1 MSWLVIQTKSNS
13 ETKAYL
19 NLVRQNFKVFLP
31 KILRVISNSNKL
43 KKVYK
48 PLFPGYI
55 FVKINKGQNWLKI
68 NYTYG
73 VKKIVSFGNNLCFVP
88 ESLILNLKA
97 TLKETMNFEKINNL
111 KKNQVV
117 FYRFKNNKYLKAIFE
132 EQIDSKRS
140 YIFLNFLKN
149 NIKTKV
155 ETKYLV
161 PVV

>member
-1 MSWLVIQTKSNS
+1 
-13 ETKAYL
+13 
-19 NLVRQNFKVFLP
+19 
-31 KILRVISNSNKL
+31 
-43 KKVYK
+43 
-48 PLFPGYI
+48 
-55 FVKINKGQNWLKI
+55 
-68 NYTYG
+68 
-73 VKKIVSFGNNLCFVP
+73 
-88 ESLILNLKA
+88 
-97 TLKETMNFEKINNL
+97 MNVEKINNL

-117 FYRFKNNKYLKAIFE
+117 FYIFKNNKYLKAIFE